1 MTIFFKKIIADKI
14 FLVTGGLAILALLF
28 GSVSPS
34 DIDLKTIVS
43 LLSLIIMVSIY
54 EQLGILTYI
63 ANLMI
68 AKCASI
74 RMLTLVILL
83 FSFIGSMIF
92 TNDVAILTLV
102 PIIFKISKKVSIPKI
117 PVISLMTVYA
127 NLGSAITPIG
137 NPQDIYLAS
146 FYHLN
151 FLSFMS
157 LSLPIGLVSLISL
170 FISLLFFPKT
180 KIDSSLGEGDETQAK
195 GSLTLYI
202 VTIFVLLGV
211 LSIIPYLLAFVASL
225 AYAVYIDRRIH
236 QKIDFSIILTF
247 INFFIIV
254 GAISRV
260 PLVHEMILAM
270 THTKY
275 SVFYSG
281 VRISQIISNVPAA
294 VLLSKFTNHIPALY
308 LGVTVGG
315 LGTLI
320 ASLANLLA
328 LRQYS
333 LNTTDHTTL
342 KFFYQF
348 TLINIIYLAIFLIV
362 GIVLL

>member
-1 MTIFFKKIIADKI
+1 MTIFFRKIIADKI
-14 FLVTGGLAILALLF
+14 FLVTCALAILALLF
-28 GSVSPS
+28 GTVSPS

-63 ANLMI
+63 ANVII
-68 AKCASI
+68 AKCAST

-102 PIIFKISKKVSIPKI
+102 PIIFKISKKVSIPTI

-137 NPQDIYLAS
+137 NPQDIYLSS

-157 LSLPIGLVSLISL
+157 LSIPIGLISLLSL

-180 KIDSSLGEGDETQAK
+180 KIASSLAEENEVQAK
-195 GSLTLYI
+195 GNVILYI

-211 LSIIPYLLAFVASL
+211 LSVIPYMIAFVSSL
-225 AYAVYIDRRIH
+225 CYAIYIDRKIH
-236 QKIDFSIILTF
+236 EKIDFSIILTF

-254 GAISRV
+254 GAISRI
-260 PLVHEMILAM
+260 PLVHEMILSL
-270 THTKY
+270 TKTKFG
-275 SVFYSG
+275 VFYSG
-281 VRISQIISNVPAA
+281 VGISQIISNVPAA
-294 VLLSKFTNHIPALY
+294 VLLSKFTHHISALY

-333 LNTTDHTTL
+333 LNTTNHTTL

-348 TLINIIYLAIFLIV
+348 TLINLVYLAIFLVV
-362 GIVLL
+362 GSVLL

>member
-1 MTIFFKKIIADKI
+1 MTNFLKKLIQDKI
-14 FLVTGGLAILALLF
+14 FIITGGLAILALIF
-28 GSVSPS
+28 GKVEVS
-34 DIDLKTIVS
+34 DIDLKTIVT

-63 ANLMI
+63 ANLII
-68 AKCASI
+68 AKCVSI

-102 PIIFKISKKVSIPKI
+102 PIIFKISKKVKIPKI

-137 NPQDIYLAS
+137 NPQDIYLSS

-151 FLSFMS
+151 FLSFLS
-157 LSLPIGLVSLISL
+157 LSLPIGLISLISL
-170 FISLLFFPKT
+170 FISTLFFPKT
-180 KIDSSLGEGDETQAK
+180 KIDSSLGEQGDAAAK
-195 GSLTLYI
+195 ANIVLYL

-211 LSIIPYLLAFVASL
+211 LSIIPYVYAFVASL
-225 AYAVYIDRRIH
+225 AYAVYIDRHIH
-236 QKIDFSIILTF
+236 QKIDFGIILTF
-247 INFFIIV
+247 VNFFIIV

-260 PLVHEMILAM
+260 PLVHELIVAI
-270 THTKY
+270 THTKF

-281 VRISQIISNVPAA
+281 VGISQLISNVPAA
-294 VLLSKFTNHIPALY
+294 VLLSKFTNHISSLY

-328 LRQYS
+328 LRQYY
-333 LNTTDHTTL
+333 LNAKDHTTL

-348 TLINIIYLAIFLIV
+348 TIINIIYLVMFLVV
-362 GIVLL
+362 GSVLL

>member
-1 MTIFFKKIIADKI
+1 MIFVKKIIADKI

-28 GSVSPS
+28 GTVSPS

-68 AKCASI
+68 AKCATT

-102 PIIFKISKKVSIPKI
+102 PIIFKITKKVNIPKI

-127 NLGSAITPIG
+127 NLGSAITPKG

-157 LSLPIGLVSLISL
+157 LSLPIGLISLISV
-170 FISLLFFPKT
+170 FICLLFFPKT
-180 KIDSSLGEGDETQAK
+180 KIDSSLGEGNEVEAK
-195 GSLTLYI
+195 GSLILYI

-211 LSIIPYLLAFVASL
+211 LSIIPYLLAFGASL
-225 AYAVYIDRRIH
+225 AYAIYIDRRIH
-236 QKIDFSIILTF
+236 EKIDFSIILTF

-254 GAISRV
+254 GAISRI
-260 PLVHEMILAM
+260 PLVHEMIIAM
-270 THTKY
+270 THTKF

-281 VRISQIISNVPAA
+281 VGISQIISNVPAA
-294 VLLSKFTNHIPALY
+294 VLLSKFTTHIPALY

-333 LNTTDHTTL
+333 LNTTDQTTL

-348 TLINIIYLAIFLIV
+348 TLINVIYLAIFLVV
-362 GIVLL
+362 GSVLL